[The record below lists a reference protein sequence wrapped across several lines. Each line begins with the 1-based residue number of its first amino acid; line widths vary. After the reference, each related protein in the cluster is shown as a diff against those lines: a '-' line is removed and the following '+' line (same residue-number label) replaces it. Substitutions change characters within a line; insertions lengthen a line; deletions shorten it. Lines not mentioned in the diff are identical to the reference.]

1 MKEKKRIIFARK
13 LIVNGDTYHAALEFY
28 KYFYRHKSLVKKPKY
43 KKFYDLVENYIIE
56 RKIENGFCR
65 IEERKDYTANF
76 RFINELDSRHQ
87 DRVFIFTPMDVKNI
101 KKVVLVEVKK

>member
-13 LIVNGDTYHAALEFY
+13 LIADGDIYHAALEFY
-28 KYFYRHKSLVKKPKY
+28 KYFYRHKRMVKNHKY

-65 IEERKDYTANF
+65 IEERKDYIANF
-76 RFINELDSRHQ
+76 RFINELDSRHP

-101 KKVVLVEVKK
+101 ENVLLGEGRK